1 MIVYYSSIAE
11 EDLAYWRQHSKKTTQ
26 RIESLI
32 DDINQHPFSGIG
44 KPEPL
49 RFQWS
54 GYWSRRINK
63 MHRLV
68 YKVHEDS
75 LYIVQCRYHY

>member
-11 EDLAYWRQHSKKTTQ
+11 EDLAYWRQHSKKITQ

-32 DDINQHPFSGIG
+32 DDIRQHPFTGIG

-49 RFQWS
+49 RF
-54 GYWSRRINK
+54 
-63 MHRLV
+63 
-68 YKVHEDS
+68 
-75 LYIVQCRYHY
+75 